1 MIRKNIVIE
10 FRKGNLF
17 EAGTE
22 ALVNAVN
29 TEGVMGK
36 GIALQFKLAFPEMF
50 VSYREAC
57 ASGELCPGT
66 LHVFDRGEASTPRYI
81 INFPTKRSWRAKS
94 RLTDIESGLIA
105 LGNMIRERRFRSI
118 AIPALGCGLGG
129 LDWEQVRS
137 LIEFKLAEI
146 SNVTV
151 LVFEP

>member
-50 VSYREAC
+50 PSYQHAC
-57 ASGELCPGT
+57 ASGKLRPGT
-66 LHVFDRGEASTPRYI
+66 LHVFDRGESSAPRFI
-81 INFPTKRSWRAKS
+81 INFPTKRNWRAKS
-94 RLTDIESGLIA
+94 RLSDVESGLIA
-105 LGNMIRERRFRSI
+105 LGNTIRERRFRSI

-129 LDWEQVRS
+129 LDWKQVRS
-137 LIEFKLAEI
+137 LIECNLAEI